1 MKDLKKSAET
11 EIANMSCQSKG
22 LKESRYN
29 EKTVKRSEW
38 SFEIEKN
45 GNYGDFLT
53 SGDWK
58 SSDGYRS
65 KPRPQIAS

>member
-1 MKDLKKSAET
+1 MKS
-11 EIANMSCQSKG
+11 SKG

-38 SFEIEKN
+38 SFEIERN

-65 KPRPQIAS
+65 KPRPQIASWALEHPKIRCVDGEH